1 MSENESN
8 TVGAPVNLIR
18 LADGTLIDPLTREPI
33 SASLQPAKRNRAD
46 DVDVV
51 ADEIEEDD
59 EYDDDDIDIVIVPTE
74 RRSIMDL
81 SLSAEQMAVVN
92 NVLVY
97 SLWGLPDF
105 EIAQQCN
112 CTIHQVAIIRDLD
125 EYKKIYS
132 ALVDGLRTAYSASI
146 DGIFKEAAPIAAKGI
161 VRKIKS
167 KSPDIAMAAMKD
179 ILDRAGHRPSDKVIH
194 EHTIGEGS
202 ELVIRV
208 IKESDQHAIP
218 TMELKANA

>member
-1 MSENESN
+1 MEDMNN
-8 TVGAPVNLIR
+8 TAGAAVSLIR

-33 SASLQPAKRNRAD
+33 SASLQPAKRNRED
-46 DVDVV
+46 DVDAV
-51 ADEIEEDD
+51 ADEVEED
-59 EYDDDDIDIVIVPTE
+59 DDDDIDIVIVPTE

-81 SLSAEQMAVVN
+81 SLNAEQMAVVN

-112 CTIHQVAIIRDLD
+112 CTMHQVAIIRDLD
-125 EYKKIYS
+125 EYKKIYG

-146 DGIFKEAAPIAAKGI
+146 DGIFKEAAPKAAKGI
-161 VRKIKS
+161 VRSIKS